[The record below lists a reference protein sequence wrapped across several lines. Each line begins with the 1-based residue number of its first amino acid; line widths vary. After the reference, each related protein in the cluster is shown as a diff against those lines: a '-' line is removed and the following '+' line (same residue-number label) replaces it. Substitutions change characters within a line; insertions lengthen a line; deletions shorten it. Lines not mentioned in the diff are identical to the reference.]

1 MNATRVCCGS
11 HIVWLKGVLMASLLE
26 RHPLLSGVR
35 VLARAFGVADGA
47 KREQAKRAYKGA
59 DEPARE
65 LIDVYKE
72 FLDYERQRAA
82 SKDQQERP
90 VD

>member
-1 MNATRVCCGS
+1 
-11 HIVWLKGVLMASLLE
+11 MASLLE
-26 RHPLLSGVR
+26 RHPLLAR
-35 VLARAFGVADGA
+35 VLGVFGGTARE
-47 KREQAKRAYKGA
+47 RAKRAYKGA
-59 DEPARE
+59 EYPSQE

-82 SKDQQERP
+82 SKDKQERL